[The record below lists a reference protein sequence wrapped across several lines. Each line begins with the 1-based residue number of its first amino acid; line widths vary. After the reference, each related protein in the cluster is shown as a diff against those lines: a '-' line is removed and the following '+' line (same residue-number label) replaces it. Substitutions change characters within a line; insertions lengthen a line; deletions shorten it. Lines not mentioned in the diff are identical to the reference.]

1 MLIDVIDNGIGLP
14 KVARSRLLEPYVT
27 TRAKGT
33 GLGLA
38 IVGRVLEDH
47 GGRIELK
54 DASDFR
60 AGQRGAWMRMR
71 FAISGTPAKAE
82 GTEQA
87 PAAKETVK
95 ETVTDAAKETVMET
109 VKDPETKEPAS
120 GTKEPE
126 EKTNDSTKIE
136 ASTGI

>member
-1 MLIDVIDNGIGLP
+1 MASKSASTRPGPANVGKADC
-14 KVARSRLLEPYVT
+14 T

-60 AGQRGAWMRMR
+60 EGQRGAWMRMR
-71 FAISGTPAKAE
+71 FAISGAPAKAE
-82 GTEQA
+82 GTEPA
-87 PAAKETVK
+87 PAAKETLK
-95 ETVTDAAKETVMET
+95 EAEIARESVEV
-109 VKDPETKEPAS
+109 PETKAPAS
-120 GTKEPE
+120 GTKEPA
-126 EKTNDSTKIE
+126 EKTNESTKIE
-136 ASTGI
+136 ASTGN